1 MKKQLLITSLITI
14 TILSIG
20 LFIFYPS
27 VRKNDDYRLRIVC
40 TTTMVADAVRSLCD
54 DDVQVIS
61 LMGPG
66 VDPHLY
72 RPKEGDVHRL
82 LAADVVVYQ
91 GLHLEGKMSHALE
104 SMRAYTNVI
113 QATKSVDRSL
123 LLASEFDNL
132 YDPHI
137 WHEVTLWQEVV
148 RYLADQLSSLDP
160 VYHEVY
166 QKNKQRYLEGLTL
179 LDHDLREQINT
190 IDEQDRI
197 LVTAH
202 DAFAYYGR
210 AYGIKVFGLQG
221 LSTESDIGI
230 KDVQNMANYIVNS
243 RIRAIFLE
251 TSIAP
256 KSMHALEQAV
266 ANKGWHVIVGPALY
280 SDALGAADDVS
291 GTYVGMMR
299 YNTHA
304 IVRTIC
310 DAQQK

>member
-20 LFIFYPS
+20 LFIFCPS
-27 VRKNDDYRLRIVC
+27 VRKNDDYRLCIVC

-54 DDVQVIS
+54 EDVQVIS

-91 GLHLEGKMSHALE
+91 GIHLEGKMNHALE

-113 QATKSVDRSL
+113 QATKSIDRSL
-123 LLASEFDNL
+123 LLASEFDDL

-148 RYLADQLSSLDP
+148 RYLADQLSLLDP
-160 VYHEVY
+160 VYREVY
-166 QKNKQRYLEGLTL
+166 QKNKNSYFNELTL
-179 LDHDLREQINT
+179 LDYELREQINT

-210 AYGIKVFGLQG
+210 AYGIEVLGLQG

-243 RIRAIFLE
+243 RIQAIFLE

-266 ANKGWHVIVGPALY
+266 THKGWYVIVGPALY
-280 SDALGAADDVS
+280 SDALGAPDDVS